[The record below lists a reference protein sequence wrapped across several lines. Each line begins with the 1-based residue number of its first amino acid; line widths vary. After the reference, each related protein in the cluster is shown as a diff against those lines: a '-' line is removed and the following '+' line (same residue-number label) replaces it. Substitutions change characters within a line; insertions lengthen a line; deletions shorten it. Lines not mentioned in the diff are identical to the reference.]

1 MLGLD
6 KINTTK
12 KKKVGPT
19 ANVWDELTA
28 FEQDVRNETID
39 MMTRNLLVAANK
51 SENRDQI
58 LDFLSD
64 NPTIAKVLGNDASK
78 YEERINSLA
87 SVEGLAADV
96 KSVSKHAHTAG
107 GAVVGYGIAANILN
121 GGAPLFAL
129 LAAVPMWYLIGVA
142 IFAAGLG
149 IGAVI
154 HLIVVRLGRYV
165 KKLKAVK
172 EKGLDSAKFSDGK
185 KYQSDYLP
193 RYENW
198 GKMVARINNLQ
209 KLCSEIIQNPGKG
222 NAQTI
227 TEKFSAIGIIF
238 EDGKV
243 KAGSHYDKQSP
254 SMSVETKGWDEKKL
268 TMAIDA
274 SMKLVENLMK
284 TVGSKDQAIKAKL
297 LGKEEKKLLKAAFK
311 ELNFW
316 VLDLVRGVAVAA
328 EKYSNR

>member
-12 KKKVGPT
+12 KTKTASPT
-19 ANVWDELTA
+19 NVWDELTA

-58 LDFLSD
+58 LDFLSG
-64 NPTIAKVLGNDASK
+64 NPKIAQILGDDASQYSK
-78 YEERINSLA
+78 RIDELTSM
-87 SVEGLAADV
+87 EGLAADI
-96 KSVSKHAHTAG
+96 KAAK
-107 GAVVGYGIAANILN
+107 GAKRAIIGATVGYSMIHTILH
-121 GGAPLFAL
+121 GGGVISAILSIPGGLLLGFAFF
-129 LAAVPMWYLIGVA
+129 AVAV
-142 IFAAGLG
+142 G
-149 IGAVI
+149 IGSVI

-165 KKLKAVK
+165 KKLKEIK

-193 RYENW
+193 KYENW
-198 GKMVARINNLQ
+198 GRRVTRINNLQ
-209 KLCSEIIQNPGKG
+209 KLCSEIIQNPEKG
-222 NAQTI
+222 NAATI
-227 TEKFSAIGIIF
+227 AEKFSAMGIIF

-268 TMAIDA
+268 TMAVDA
-274 SMKLVENLMK
+274 SLKLVENLMK

>member
-12 KKKVGPT
+12 KKQVAST
-19 ANVWDELTA
+19 TNVWDELTA

-39 MMTRNLLVAANK
+39 MMTRNLLIAANK

-58 LDFLSD
+58 LDFLSG
-64 NPTIAKVLGNDASK
+64 NPKIAKILGDDASQYSK
-78 YEERINSLA
+78 RIDELT
-87 SVEGLAADV
+87 SVEGLAADI
-96 KSVSKHAHTAG
+96 KGAKAG
-107 GAVVGYGIAANILN
+107 KRAIIGATVGYSMIQTILHGGGVIATIFSIPVGLLW
-121 GGAPLFAL
+121 GFAFF
-129 LAAVPMWYLIGVA
+129 AVAV
-142 IFAAGLG
+142 G
-149 IGAVI
+149 IGSII
-154 HLIVVRLGRYV
+154 HLVVVRLGRYV

-172 EKGLDSAKFSDGK
+172 EKGLDSEKFSNGK

-193 RYENW
+193 KYENW
-198 GKMVARINNLQ
+198 GRMVARINNLQ

-222 NAQTI
+222 NAGAI
-227 TEKFSAIGIIF
+227 SEKFSSLGIIF

-254 SMSVETKGWDEKKL
+254 SMSIESKGWDEKKL
-268 TMAIDA
+268 MMAIDA

-284 TVGSKDQAIKAKL
+284 TVGSKDQAIKAKT

>member
-1 MLGLD
+1 
-6 KINTTK
+6 
-12 KKKVGPT
+12 
-19 ANVWDELTA
+19 
-28 FEQDVRNETID
+28 
-39 MMTRNLLVAANK
+39 MTPPGW
-51 SENRDQI
+51 I
-58 LDFLSD
+58 LDFLSG
-64 NPTIAKVLGNDASK
+64 NPKIAKVLGNDASK
-78 YEERINSLA
+78 YEERINSLV
-87 SVEGLAADV
+87 SVEGLAADI

-107 GAVVGYGIAANILN
+107 GALAGYGIVATILT

-129 LAAVPMWYLIGVA
+129 LVAVPVWYLMGMA

-149 IGAVI
+149 IGAVV

-172 EKGLDSAKFSDGK
+172 EAGLDSAKFSDGK

-193 RYENW
+193 KYENW
-198 GKMVARINNLQ
+198 GRMVARINNLK
-209 KLCSEIIQNPGKG
+209 KLCSEVIQNPEKG

-227 TEKFSAIGIIF
+227 AEKFSAMGIIF

-254 SMSVETKGWDEKKL
+254 SMSIESKGWDEKKL
-268 TMAIDA
+268 MMAIDA
-274 SMKLVENLMK
+274 SLKLVENLMK
-284 TVGSKDQAIKAKL
+284 TVGSKDQAIKAKT
-297 LGKEEKKLLKAAFK
+297 LGREEKKLLKAAFK

-328 EKYSNR
+328 EKYSNQ